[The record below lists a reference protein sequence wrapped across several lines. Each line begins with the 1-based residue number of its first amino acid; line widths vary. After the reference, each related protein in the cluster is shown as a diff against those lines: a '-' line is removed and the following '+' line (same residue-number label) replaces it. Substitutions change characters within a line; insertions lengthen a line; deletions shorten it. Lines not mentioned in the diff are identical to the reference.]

1 MARDE
6 AVPAHIAIVMD
17 GNRRWARKRHLPAI
31 AGHRAGVE
39 TIRRTLRHARERG
52 VRYLTLYSF
61 STENWRREPA
71 EVEGLMRL
79 LEETILRETDTLV
92 RDGVK
97 LRVIGRIGELSGRLQ
112 KAIDG
117 AVRATEGGRDTMTIA
132 FNYGGR
138 AEIVDAVRGIVREG
152 VAADAVDESTISAHM
167 YAPDIPD
174 PDLFIRTG
182 GELRV
187 SNFLLWQV
195 AYAEMWA
202 TPVLW
207 PEFSPKDLDEAIAA
221 FGSRERRFGR

>member
-1 MARDE
+1 MASD
-6 AVPAHIAIVMD
+6 AVPRHIAIVMD
-17 GNRRWARKRHLPAI
+17 GNRRWARQRRLPAI
-31 AGHRAGVE
+31 AGHRQGVE

-61 STENWRREPA
+61 STENWKRDPS
-71 EVEGLMRL
+71 EVEALMRL
-79 LEETILRETDTLV
+79 LEETILRETDALV
-92 RDGVK
+92 RDRVR
-97 LRVIGRIGELSGRLQ
+97 LRVIGRIGELSERLQ
-112 KAIDG
+112 QAIAG
-117 AVRATEGGRDTMTIA
+117 AIHATECGTDTMTIA

-138 AEIVDAVRGIVREG
+138 AEIVDAVRAIARDGLAPDAIDE
-152 VAADAVDESTISAHM
+152 AAIARRL

-202 TPVLW
+202 TTALW
-207 PEFSPKDLDEAIAA
+207 PDFSVKDLDEALAA
-221 FGSRERRFGR
+221 YAARERRFGR

>member
-1 MARDE
+1 LD
-6 AVPAHIAIVMD
+6 VPRHIAIVMD

-39 TIRRTLRHARERG
+39 TIRKTLRHARERG
-52 VRYLTLYSF
+52 VHYLTLYSF
-61 STENWRREPA
+61 STENWRREPT

-79 LEETILRETDTLV
+79 LEETILRETDSLIRDRV
-92 RDGVK
+92 R
-97 LRVIGRIGELSGRLQ
+97 LRVIGRVWELSERLQ
-112 KAIDG
+112 RAIDG
-117 AVRATEGGRDTMTIA
+117 AVARTAGGEDTMTIA

-138 AEIVDAVRGIVREG
+138 AEIVDAVRAIVRDG
-152 VAADAVDESTISAHM
+152 GPADAVDESAISAHL

-207 PEFSPKDLDEAIAA
+207 PDFAVKDLDEAIAA
-221 FGSRERRFGR
+221 YGSRERRFGR

>member
-1 MARDE
+1 
-6 AVPAHIAIVMD
+6 MD
-17 GNRRWARKRHLPAI
+17 GNRRWARQRHLPAI

-52 VRYLTLYSF
+52 VRFLTLYSF
-61 STENWRREPA
+61 STENWKRQPA

-92 RDGVK
+92 REGVK
-97 LRVIGRIGELSGRLQ
+97 LRIIGRLNELSERLQ
-112 KAIDG
+112 KAVAA
-117 AVRATEGGRDTMTIA
+117 AVRATDGGRDTMTIA

-138 AEIVDAVRGIVREG
+138 AEIVDAVRAIVRAG
-152 VAADAVDESTISAHM
+152 VAPEAIDERAIAEHL

-174 PDLFIRTG
+174 PELLIRTG

-187 SNFLLWQV
+187 SNFLLWQS
-195 AYAEMWA
+195 AYAEIWA

-207 PEFSPKDLDEAIAA
+207 PEFSVKDLDDALAA
-221 FGSRERRFGR
+221 YASRERRFGR

>member
-1 MARDE
+1 
-6 AVPAHIAIVMD
+6 MD
-17 GNRRWARKRHLPAI
+17 GNRRWARGKHLPAI
-31 AGHRAGVE
+31 AGHKAGVE

-61 STENWRREPA
+61 STENWRRDPI

-79 LEETILRETDTLV
+79 LEETILRETETLV
-92 RDGVK
+92 RDKVR
-97 LRVIGRIGELSGRLQ
+97 LRVIGRLGELSDRLQ
-112 KAIDG
+112 RSIENA
-117 AVRATEGGRDTMTIA
+117 ARATAGGEDTMTIA

-138 AEIVDAVRGIVREG
+138 AEIVDAVRAVVREG
-152 VAADAVDESTISAHM
+152 VAADAIDESAIAERL

-207 PEFSPKDLDEAIAA
+207 PEFSVKDLDDALAA
-221 FGSRERRFGR
+221 YASRERRFGR